1 MRLKT
6 RDLIATI
13 LVVAIAIPYIGY
25 LINGDMPFIQDARGM
40 SATGLVLGIAAFL
53 VVRSGDRFDQVGKA
67 EVGLAGVSLALG
79 VLALV
84 FAEAAA
90 AELLLALFMGS
101 IAIVWMVEMAD
112 HLGYLP
118 GHHPAHLAR

>member
-13 LVVAIAIPYIGY
+13 LVVAIAVPYVGY
-25 LINGDMPFIQDARGM
+25 LINGDMPFIQDPRGM
-40 SATGLVLGIAAFL
+40 AGTGLVLGIAAFL
-53 VVRSGDRFDQVGKA
+53 VARSGDRLDQVGKA
-67 EVGLAGVSLALG
+67 EVGLASVSLVLGLAALI
-79 VLALV
+79 

-101 IAIVWMVEMAD
+101 IAIVWLVEMAD
-112 HLGYLP
+112 HAGYMP
-118 GHHPAHLAR
+118 GHHPAHIAR

>member
-6 RDLIATI
+6 RDLVATI

-25 LINGDMPFIQDARGM
+25 LINGDMPFIQDVRGM